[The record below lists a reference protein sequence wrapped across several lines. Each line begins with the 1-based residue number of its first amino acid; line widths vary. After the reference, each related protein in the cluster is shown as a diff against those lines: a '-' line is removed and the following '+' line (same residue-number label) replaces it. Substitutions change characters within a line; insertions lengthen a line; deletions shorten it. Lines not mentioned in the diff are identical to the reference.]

1 MDQKFWDERYLE
13 TEQIWSNNPNPVLL
27 EHASTLTPGRALD
40 LGCGEGADARW
51 LAGRGWQVTAVD
63 ISPVAIDRARALGD
77 EPAITWQQA
86 DVVVAAPTPR
96 AFDLVSLQYFTI
108 LKTPGDEGVRGI
120 IDAVAVGGTLLSV
133 FHEIPDNPPEH
144 WHDLNPHDFYQPHD
158 IGTLL
163 GDDWRIDIDQ
173 TQSRTTA
180 PPEGSHHTHDTVL
193 LAVRLS

>member
-27 EHASTLTPGRALD
+27 EHATTLTPGRALD

-77 EPAITWQQA
+77 EPAIVWQQA
-86 DVVVAAPTPR
+86 DVVVTPPPSR

-108 LKTPGDEGVRGI
+108 LKTPDDLGVRGI

-133 FHEIPDNPPEH
+133 FHEIPDDPEH
-144 WHDLNPHDFYQPHD
+144 WHDLDPHDFYEPHD
-158 IGTLL
+158 IGELL
-163 GDDWRIDIDQ
+163 GDDWRIDIDR
-173 TQSRTTA
+173 TQARTTA
-180 PPEGSHHTHDTVL
+180 PPEGAHHTHDTVL

>member
-1 MDQKFWDERYLE
+1 
-13 TEQIWSNNPNPVLL
+13 
-27 EHASTLTPGRALD
+27 
-40 LGCGEGADARW
+40 
-51 LAGRGWQVTAVD
+51 
-63 ISPVAIDRARALGD
+63 VAIDRARALGD
-77 EPAITWQQA
+77 EPAINWQQA